1 MSVGNS
7 NLSWFRTA
15 YYRASCYNTRTIY
28 LAWQRCLDLTDY
40 AFMMTIAGQ
49 PFLTDFQTQQLISQF
64 QQKTAL
70 NVSQINSQQ
79 VYVLS
84 RELSGTEHKK
94 ALDLFGIN
102 EGIDLAAPQDN
113 QIQVIV
119 GPRFGTISPWASK
132 ATDIFNNC
140 EIAINRVERVIVY
153 TLTIDIEAADK
164 KLPTAAEQLLFDRMT
179 QSLVYDLNDV
189 NNLFDDQQ
197 PASLNH
203 IDVIGQGRTALESA
217 NTEFGFALSVE
228 DIDYLMNAYVN
239 ELKRNPTDVELMM
252 FAQANSEHCRHKIFN
267 AEWKVDGAV
276 QPKSLFQMIKNTYK
290 ANPQGILSAYKDN
303 AAVMAGSEGLR
314 FYPVPENATDANSV
328 HPYDFHQEEID
339 ILMKVETH
347 NHPTAIAPYAGAAT
361 GAGGEIR
368 DEGATG
374 RGGKPKAGLTGFHV
388 SHLHIPEL
396 AEKWEQSGQLSTQD
410 YGTPDR
416 MATSLEIMTE
426 APLGSANFSNEFG
439 RPNLC
444 GYFRSFQLDTSAAK
458 DGSEMRGYHKPI
470 MLAGGYGNIKRNLI
484 EKNAIQQGDLLIV
497 LGGPAMQ
504 IGLGGGAASSVD
516 SGSLDEGLDFASVQ
530 RDNAEMERRCQEVMD
545 RCWALAGNGQSGND
559 VDASNN
565 GKDGNPIVSLHDVG
579 AGGLSN
585 AMPELVNDH
594 EMGAVLNLR
603 KIPSLE
609 AGMSPMAIWSNEAQE
624 RYVLAIRPESKD
636 QFDAICTRER
646 CPYAI
651 LGEATEIRQLVV
663 NDDLLAEQPV
673 DMPMQVLLGGTPQ
686 MQRSFSR
693 QENELPPLELNNFNL
708 AESIKDVLRH
718 PTVAS
723 KSFLISIGDRSITGM
738 VVRDQYVGRYQVP
751 VADCAVTA
759 SGLLAIEGQPMSGE
773 AMSVGERTPVALI
786 SPKASARLAVGEAIT
801 NIAGA
806 RISQLSDITMSAN
819 WMAACGEDA
828 EDAAL
833 FDAVYTVGEELCPA
847 LGIAIPVGKD
857 SLSMRA
863 NWTDST
869 DEGSTDKSVVSPMSL
884 VITAFAPV
892 IDVAK
897 TLTPELINGDSAFYR
912 IDLSKGKLRLGGS
925 ILAQTA
931 SQLGN
936 ECPDLTQPSDLVDF
950 FNFIQAGNAQGVIS
964 AYHDIGDG
972 GLLATIA
979 EMQFTSRQGI
989 KLSLDDKNL
998 LGQLFSEEL
1007 GAVIQV
1013 LPENVAALMQLAEE
1027 FNVSDMLSLVGQSTE
1042 EDSLIIQTPLHMGDD
1057 TLRFSRSELQQEW
1070 SQVSYQIARRR
1081 DNPACVQQEYDL
1093 IADASHKGLIAA
1105 PNFDLNQKVEEPY
1118 LASRDTKPRVA
1129 ILREQGVNGQIEMAA
1144 GFTQAGF
1151 EAVDVHMSDLLNGR
1165 INLRDFDGLVA
1176 CGGFSYGDVLGAGS
1190 GWANSILFH
1199 DELRMQFVRFFARP
1213 DTFSLGVCNGCQ
1225 MMAQLK
1231 DLIPG
1236 ADNFPRFIANK
1247 SARFEA
1253 RTVNVKIERTKSIF
1267 FKGMQ
1272 DSILPIAVAHGEG
1285 YATLNTTEIDGMAKH
1300 GQLAMRF
1307 VDSQGHPTETY
1318 PLNPN
1323 GSLGGVTGLCST
1335 DGRVTLMM
1343 PHPERNLKAY
1353 NHSWKPEAWDEDGAW
1368 MRMFRNARAWL
1379 R

>member
-1 MSVGNS
+1 
-7 NLSWFRTA
+7 
-15 YYRASCYNTRTIY
+15 
-28 LAWQRCLDLTDY
+28 
-40 AFMMTIAGQ
+40 MMTIAGQ
-49 PFLTDFQTQQLISQF
+49 SFLTDFQTQQLITQF
-64 QQKTAL
+64 EQKTDL
-70 NVSQINSQQ
+70 NVAQISTQQ

-84 RELSGTEHKK
+84 RELNEQEHKK
-94 ALDLFGIN
+94 ALALFGVDNI
-102 EGIDLAAPQDN
+102 EFESPKAN
-113 QIQVIV
+113 QIQAIV
-119 GPRFGTISPWASK
+119 SPRFGTISPWASK

-140 EIAINRVERVIVY
+140 EIKINRVERVIVY
-153 TLTIDIEAADK
+153 TLTLDGEVK
-164 KLPTAAEQLLFDRMT
+164 STHNKLPKVAAELLFDKMT
-179 QSLVYDLNDV
+179 QSLVYDLSEV
-189 NNLFDDQQ
+189 SKLFDDQP
-197 PASLNH
+197 PAALNH
-203 IDVIGQGRTALESA
+203 IDVIGAGRAALESA

-267 AEWKVDGAV
+267 AEWTVDGEV
-276 QPKSLFQMIKNTYK
+276 QPKSLFQMIKNTYQS
-290 ANPQGILSAYKDN
+290 NPQGILSAYKDN
-303 AAVMAGSEGLR
+303 AAVMAGSAGWR
-314 FYPVPENATDANSV
+314 FYPVPENAADANAA
-328 HPYDFHQEEID
+328 HPYHFHQEDID

-396 AEKWEQSGQLSTQD
+396 AEKWEQSGQLSTQN

-416 MATSLEIMTE
+416 MATSLEIMTQ

-458 DGSEMRGYHKPI
+458 DGSQMRGYHKPI

-484 EKNAIQQGDLLIV
+484 EKNSIQQGDLLIV

-545 RCWALAGNGQSGND
+545 RCWALAGND
-559 VDASNN
+559 VDVSNN

-594 EMGAVLNLR
+594 EMGAHLNLR

-624 RYVLAIRPESKD
+624 RYVLAIHPESEA
-636 QFDAICTRER
+636 QFDTICVRER

-651 LGEATEIRQLVV
+651 LGTATDVRQLIL
-663 NDDLLAEQPV
+663 DDELLADQPV

-686 MQRSFSR
+686 MKRSFSR
-693 QENELPPLELNNFNL
+693 TETTLPALDLEKVNL
-708 AESIKDVLRH
+708 AESITDVLRH

-751 VADCAVTA
+751 VADCAITA
-759 SGLLAIEGQPMSGE
+759 TGLVALDGQPMTGE
-773 AMSVGERTPVALI
+773 AMSIGERTPVALI
-786 SPKASARLAVGEAIT
+786 NPKASARLAVGEAIT

-819 WMAACGEDA
+819 WMAACGDDA

-833 FDAVYTVGEELCPA
+833 FDAVHAVGEELCPA

-863 NWTDST
+863 NWTD
-869 DEGSTDKSVVSPMSL
+869 DNADGSTDKSVVSPMSL

-892 IDVAK
+892 VDVAK

-912 IDLSKGKLRLGGS
+912 IDLSKGQFRLGGS
-925 ILAQTA
+925 ILAQTL

-936 ECPDLTQPSDLVDF
+936 DCPDLAQPSDLVDF
-950 FNFIQAGNAQGVIS
+950 FNFIQAGNAQNVIS
-964 AYHDIGDG
+964 TYHDIGDG

-989 KLSLDDKNL
+989 KLSLTDDNL

-1013 LPENVAALMQLAEE
+1013 LPENVAALMELAEE
-1027 FNVSDMLSLVGQSTE
+1027 YNVSDMLSLVGQSVDD
-1042 EDSLIIQTPLHMGDD
+1042 DSLIIQTPTLKDDD
-1057 TLRFSRSELQQEW
+1057 TLSFKRSELQQQW

-1093 IADASHKGLIAA
+1093 ISDSSHKGLIAA
-1105 PNFDLNQKVEEPY
+1105 PNFDLSQKVEAPY
-1118 LASRDTKPRVA
+1118 LNSRDTKPKVA
-1129 ILREQGVNGQIEMAA
+1129 ILREQGVNGQLEMAA

-1151 EAVDVHMSDLLNGR
+1151 EAVDVHMSDLLSKR
-1165 INLRDFDGLVA
+1165 IDLRDFEGLVA

-1199 DELRMQFVRFFARP
+1199 DELRMQFVRFFSRP
-1213 DTFSLGVCNGCQ
+1213 NTFALGVCNGCQ

-1236 ADNFPRFIANK
+1236 AENFPRFIANK

-1253 RTVNVKIERTKSIF
+1253 RTVNVKVERTKSIL

-1285 YATLNTTEIDGMAKH
+1285 YATLNATEIDGMEKH

-1323 GSLGGVTGLCST
+1323 GSVGGVTGLCST

-1343 PHPERNLKAY
+1343 PHPERTLKAY
-1353 NHSWKPEAWDEDGAW
+1353 NHSWKPEEWDEDGAW
-1368 MRMFRNARAWL
+1368 MRMFRNARAWV

>member
-1 MSVGNS
+1 
-7 NLSWFRTA
+7 
-15 YYRASCYNTRTIY
+15 
-28 LAWQRCLDLTDY
+28 
-40 AFMMTIAGQ
+40 MMTIAGQ

-64 QQKTAL
+64 QQKTEL
-70 NVSQINSQQ
+70 NVSQIHTQQ

-84 RELSGTEHKK
+84 RDLVGDEQKK
-94 ALDLFGIN
+94 ALDLFGVHADIQ
-102 EGIDLAAPQDN
+102 LAAPEAN
-113 QIQVIV
+113 QVQVIV

-140 EIAINRVERVIVY
+140 EIEIKRVERVIVY
-153 TLTIDIEAADK
+153 TLTIDAKADGELSATNN
-164 KLPTAAEQLLFDRMT
+164 KLPKAAEQLLFDRMT

-189 NNLFDDQQ
+189 NKLFDDEQ
-197 PASLNH
+197 PASLNR
-203 IDVIGQGRTALESA
+203 IDVIGQGQSALENA
-217 NTEFGFALSVE
+217 NKEFGFALSSE

-267 AEWKVDGAV
+267 AEWTVDGAV

-303 AAVMAGSEGLR
+303 AAVMAGAKGLR
-314 FYPVPENATDANSV
+314 YYPVPTDATDANSA
-328 HPYDFHQEEID
+328 HPYGFHKEEID

-396 AEKWEQSGQLSTQD
+396 AEKWEQSGQVSTKD

-458 DGSEMRGYHKPI
+458 DGSQMRGYHKPI

-516 SGSLDEGLDFASVQ
+516 SGELDEGLDFASVQ
-530 RDNAEMERRCQEVMD
+530 RDNAEMERRCQEVID
-545 RCWALAGNGQSGND
+545 RCWALAGNEASGND
-559 VDASNN
+559 ADASNTSN
-565 GKDGNPIVSLHDVG
+565 ASKDGNPIVSIHDVG

-585 AMPELVNDH
+585 AMPELVDDH
-594 EMGAVLNLR
+594 DMGAHLNLR

-636 QFDAICTRER
+636 QFDAICARER

-651 LGEATEIRQLVV
+651 LGVATEVRQLIV
-663 NDDLLAEQPV
+663 DDEMLDEQPV

-693 QENELPPLELNNFNL
+693 QEKELPPLELNNFNL

-759 SGLLAIEGQPMSGE
+759 SGLTALDGQPMSGE

-806 RISQLSDITMSAN
+806 RINQLSDITISAN
-819 WMAACGEDA
+819 WMAACGDDT

-833 FDAVYTVGEELCPA
+833 FDAVHAIGEELCPA

-863 NWTDST
+863 NWTDINK
-869 DEGSTDKSVVSPMSL
+869 DGSTDKSVVSPMSL

-936 ECPDLTQPSDLVDF
+936 ECPDLEKPSDLIDF

-1027 FNVSDMLSLVGQSTE
+1027 FNVSDMLSLVGQSCE
-1042 EDSLIIQTPLHMGDD
+1042 EDSLIIQTPLHMGDA

-1093 IADASHKGLIAA
+1093 ISDASHQGLIAA

-1118 LASRDTKPRVA
+1118 LASRESKPRVA
-1129 ILREQGVNGQIEMAA
+1129 ILREQGVNGQTEMAA

-1151 EAVDVHMSDLLNGR
+1151 EAVDVHMSDLLEGR

-1236 ADNFPRFIANK
+1236 AENFPRFIANK

-1253 RTVNVKIERTKSIF
+1253 RTVNVKVERTKSIL

-1335 DGRVTLMM
+1335 DGRVTIMM
-1343 PHPERNLKAY
+1343 PHPERTLRAY

>member
-1 MSVGNS
+1 
-7 NLSWFRTA
+7 
-15 YYRASCYNTRTIY
+15 
-28 LAWQRCLDLTDY
+28 
-40 AFMMTIAGQ
+40 MMTIAGQ

-64 QQKTAL
+64 QQKTKL
-70 NVSQINSQQ
+70 NVSHIHTQQ

-84 RELSGTEHKK
+84 RTLEGDEQKK
-94 ALDLFGIN
+94 ALDLFGIKQD
-102 EGIDLAAPQDN
+102 IQLAAPQDN
-113 QIQVIV
+113 QLQVIV
-119 GPRFGTISPWASK
+119 APRFGTISPWASK

-140 EIAINRVERVIVY
+140 DIEINRVERVIVY
-153 TLTIDIEAADK
+153 TLTIDAKTDGEVGATNNT
-164 KLPTAAEQLLFDRMT
+164 LPKAAEQLLFDRMT
-179 QSLVYDLNDV
+179 QSLVYDLNEV
-189 NNLFDDQQ
+189 NKLFDDEQ

-203 IDVIGQGRTALESA
+203 IDVIGQGRTALEAA
-217 NTEFGFALSVE
+217 NTEFGFALSSE

-267 AEWKVDGAV
+267 AEWTVDGAV
-276 QPKSLFQMIKNTYK
+276 QPKSLFQMIKNTYQS
-290 ANPQGILSAYKDN
+290 NPQGILSAYKDN
-303 AAVMAGSEGLR
+303 AAVMAGAEGMR
-314 FYPVPENATDANSV
+314 FYPIPTDPQDPNSA
-328 HPYDFHQEEID
+328 HPYGFHQEAID

-347 NHPTAIAPYAGAAT
+347 NHPTAIAPYSGAAT

-396 AEKWEQSGQLSTQD
+396 SEKWEQSGQLSTQD

-484 EKNAIQQGDLLIV
+484 EKNAITKGDLLIV

-516 SGSLDEGLDFASVQ
+516 SGDLDEGLDFASVQ
-530 RDNAEMERRCQEVMD
+530 RDNAEMERRCQEVID
-545 RCWALAGNGQSGND
+545 RCWALAGND

-565 GKDGNPIVSLHDVG
+565 SADINPIVSLHDVG

-603 KIPSLE
+603 HIPSLE

-624 RYVLAIRPESKD
+624 RYVLAIRPESQA
-636 QFDAICTRER
+636 QFDAICQRER

-651 LGEATEIRQLVV
+651 LGTATEIRQLNVADELL
-663 NDDLLAEQPV
+663 DDQPV

-686 MQRSFSR
+686 MQRSFNV
-693 QENELPPLELNNFNL
+693 QANELPPLELGDVNL

-759 SGLLAIEGQPMSGE
+759 SGLIALDGQVMTGE

-786 SPKASARLAVGEAIT
+786 NPKASARLAVGEAIT

-806 RISQLSDITMSAN
+806 RIAQLSDITMSAN
-819 WMAACGEDA
+819 WMAACGEDV

-833 FDAVYTVGEELCPA
+833 FDAVHAVGEELCPA

-863 NWTDST
+863 NWTDNAN
-869 DEGSTDKSVVSPMSL
+869 DNGENQDKSVVSPMSL

-892 IDVAK
+892 VDVAK

-912 IDLSKGKLRLGGS
+912 IDLSRGKLRLGGS

-936 ECPDLTQPSDLVDF
+936 ECPDLDKPSDLIDF
-950 FNFIQAGNAQGVIS
+950 FNFIQAASHNEGAQSVIS

-989 KLSLDDKNL
+989 KLSLTDDNL

-1027 FNVSDMLSLVGQSTE
+1027 FNVSDMLSLVGQSSE
-1042 EDSLIIQTPLHMGDD
+1042 EDSLIIQTPLHMGNE
-1057 TLRFSRSELQQEW
+1057 TLSFSRSELQQEW

-1093 IADASHKGLIAA
+1093 ISDASHQGLIAA
-1105 PNFDLNQKVEEPY
+1105 PNFDLNQKVEAPY
-1118 LASRDTKPRVA
+1118 LNSRADSDNSKPRVA
-1129 ILREQGVNGQIEMAA
+1129 ILREQGVNGQTEMAA

-1151 EAVDVHMSDLLNGR
+1151 EAVDVHMSDLLEGR

-1236 ADNFPRFIANK
+1236 AENFPRFIANK

-1253 RTVNVKIERTKSIF
+1253 RTVNVKVERTKSIL

-1285 YATLNTTEIDGMAKH
+1285 YATLDNTQIDGMAKH
-1300 GQLAMRF
+1300 GQLAMRY

-1323 GSLGGVTGLCST
+1323 GSVGGVTGLCST
-1335 DGRVTLMM
+1335 DGRVTIMM

-1353 NHSWKPEAWDEDGAW
+1353 NHSWKPEEWDEDGAW

>member
-1 MSVGNS
+1 
-7 NLSWFRTA
+7 
-15 YYRASCYNTRTIY
+15 
-28 LAWQRCLDLTDY
+28 
-40 AFMMTIAGQ
+40 MMTIAGQ
-49 PFLTDFQTQQLISQF
+49 PFLTDFQTQQLINQF
-64 QQKTAL
+64 AQKTDL
-70 NVSQINSQQ
+70 NVTQISTQQ
-79 VYVLS
+79 VFVLS
-84 RELSGTEHKK
+84 RELLGEEQKK
-94 ALDLFGIN
+94 ALDLLGVK
-102 EGIDLAAPQDN
+102 EQTSLEAATER

-119 GPRFGTISPWASK
+119 SPRFGTISPWASK

-140 EIAINRVERVIVY
+140 ELKINRIERVIVY
-153 TLTIDIEAADK
+153 TLTLEGATED
-164 KLPTAAEQLLFDRMT
+164 KLPTAAERLLYDRMT

-189 NNLFDDQQ
+189 NKLFDDEP

-203 IDVIGQGRTALESA
+203 IDVMGAGRSALESA
-217 NTEFGFALSVE
+217 NTTFGFALSSD
-228 DIDYLMNAYVN
+228 DIDYLMHAYVN
-239 ELKRNPTDVELMM
+239 ELQRNPTDVELMM

-267 AEWKVDGAV
+267 AEWTIDGEV
-276 QPKSLFQMIKNTYK
+276 QPKSLFQMIKNTYQS
-290 ANPQGILSAYKDN
+290 NPEGILSAYKDN
-303 AAVMAGSEGLR
+303 AAVMAGAEGMR
-314 FYPVPENATDANSV
+314 YYPIPEDAKNPNAA
-328 HPYDFHQEEID
+328 HPYGFHQEAID

-396 AEKWEQSGQLSTQD
+396 AEKWEQSGQVSTQD
-410 YGTPDR
+410 YGTPER

-484 EKNAIQQGDLLIV
+484 EKNPIREGDLLIV

-516 SGSLDEGLDFASVQ
+516 SGELDEGLDFASVQ
-530 RDNAEMERRCQEVMD
+530 RDNAEMERRCQEVID
-545 RCWALAGNGQSGND
+545 RCWALAGNDAEVSND
-559 VDASNN
+559 SQ
-565 GKDGNPIVSLHDVG
+565 DGNPIVSIHDVG

-585 AMPELVNDH
+585 AMPELVDDH
-594 EMGAVLNLR
+594 DMGAVLNLR
-603 KIPSLE
+603 HIPSLE

-624 RYVLAIRPESKD
+624 RYVLAIRPESKA
-636 QFDAICTRER
+636 QFDAICARER

-651 LGEATEIRQLVV
+651 LGEATEVRQLRV
-663 NDDLLAEQPV
+663 DDELLDDQPV
-673 DMPMQVLLGGTPQ
+673 DMPMQVLLGGTPK
-686 MQRSFSR
+686 MQRSFEV
-693 QENELPPLELNNFNL
+693 QANELAPLVLNDFDL
-708 AESIKDVLRH
+708 SESVKDVLRH

-723 KSFLISIGDRSITGM
+723 KSFLVSIGDRSITGM

-751 VADCAVTA
+751 VADCAITA
-759 SGLLAIEGQPMSGE
+759 SGLITLDGQAMTGE
-773 AMSVGERTPVALI
+773 AMSIGERTPVALI
-786 SPKASARLAVGEAIT
+786 DPKASARLAVGEAIT

-819 WMAACGEDA
+819 WMAACGDDA

-833 FDAVYTVGEELCPA
+833 FDAVHTVGEELCPA

-863 NWTDST
+863 NWTDDNDAKEDSQ
-869 DEGSTDKSVVSPMSL
+869 DKSVVSPMSL

-892 IDVAK
+892 VDVAK

-912 IDLSKGKLRLGGS
+912 LDLSRGKLRLGGS

-936 ECPDLTQPSDLVDF
+936 ECPDLDKPSDLVDF
-950 FNFIQAGNAQGVIS
+950 FNFIQAGNEQGIIS

-989 KLSLDDKNL
+989 KLSLSDDNL

-1013 LPENVAALMQLAEE
+1013 LPENVADLITLAEE
-1027 FNVSDMLSLVGQSTE
+1027 HNVSDMLSLVGQSTE
-1042 EDSLIIQTPLHMGDD
+1042 EDSLIIQTPLHQGDK
-1057 TLRFSRSELQQEW
+1057 TLRFSRSELQQQW
-1070 SQVSYQIARRR
+1070 SQVSYQIAHRR
-1081 DNPACVQQEYDL
+1081 DNPECVQQEYDL
-1093 IADASHKGLIAA
+1093 IADTNHKGLIAA
-1105 PNFDLNQKVEEPY
+1105 PNFDLNQKIETPY
-1118 LASRDTKPRVA
+1118 LNSRADSDNSKPKVA
-1129 ILREQGVNGQIEMAA
+1129 ILREQGVNGQTEMAA
-1144 GFTQAGF
+1144 GFTRAGF
-1151 EAVDVHMSDLLNGR
+1151 EAIDVHMSDLLEGR

-1213 DTFSLGVCNGCQ
+1213 NTFSLGVCNGCQ

-1236 ADNFPRFIANK
+1236 AENFPRFVANK

-1253 RTVNVKIERTKSIF
+1253 RTVNVKIERTKSIL

-1285 YATLNTTEIDGMAKH
+1285 LATLNATEIDGMAKH
-1300 GQLAMRF
+1300 GQLAMRY

-1323 GSLGGVTGLCST
+1323 GSVGGVTGLCST
-1335 DGRVTLMM
+1335 DGRVTIMM

-1353 NHSWKPEAWDEDGAW
+1353 NHSWKPEQWDEDGAW

>member
-1 MSVGNS
+1 
-7 NLSWFRTA
+7 
-15 YYRASCYNTRTIY
+15 
-28 LAWQRCLDLTDY
+28 
-40 AFMMTIAGQ
+40 MMTIAGQ
-49 PFLTDFQTQQLISQF
+49 PFLTDFQTQQLINQF
-64 QQKTAL
+64 AQKTDL
-70 NVSQINSQQ
+70 NVTQISTQQ
-79 VYVLS
+79 VFVLS
-84 RELSGTEHKK
+84 RELLGEEQKK
-94 ALDLFGIN
+94 ALDLLGVK
-102 EGIDLAAPQDN
+102 EQTSLEAATER

-119 GPRFGTISPWASK
+119 SPRFGTISPWASK

-140 EIAINRVERVIVY
+140 ELKINRIERVIVY
-153 TLTIDIEAADK
+153 TLTLEGATED
-164 KLPTAAEQLLFDRMT
+164 KLPTAAERLLYDRMT

-189 NNLFDDQQ
+189 NKLFDDEP

-203 IDVIGQGRTALESA
+203 IDVMGAGRSALESA
-217 NTEFGFALSVE
+217 NTTFGFALSSD
-228 DIDYLMNAYVN
+228 DIDYLMHAYVN
-239 ELKRNPTDVELMM
+239 ELQRNPTDVELMM

-267 AEWKVDGAV
+267 AEWTIDGEV
-276 QPKSLFQMIKNTYK
+276 QPKSLFQMIKNTYQS
-290 ANPQGILSAYKDN
+290 NPEGILSAYKDN
-303 AAVMAGSEGLR
+303 AAVMAGAEGMR
-314 FYPVPENATDANSV
+314 YYPIPEDAKNPNAA
-328 HPYDFHQEEID
+328 HPYGFHQEAID

-396 AEKWEQSGQLSTQD
+396 AEKWEQSGQVSTQD
-410 YGTPDR
+410 YGTPER

-484 EKNAIQQGDLLIV
+484 EKNPIREGDLLIV

-516 SGSLDEGLDFASVQ
+516 SGELDEGLDFASVQ
-530 RDNAEMERRCQEVMD
+530 RDNAEMERRCQEVID
-545 RCWALAGNGQSGND
+545 RCWALAGNDAEVSND
-559 VDASNN
+559 SQ
-565 GKDGNPIVSLHDVG
+565 DGNPIVSIHDVG

-585 AMPELVNDH
+585 AMPELVDDH
-594 EMGAVLNLR
+594 DMGAVLNLR
-603 KIPSLE
+603 HIPSLE

-624 RYVLAIRPESKD
+624 RYVLAIRPESKA
-636 QFDAICTRER
+636 QFDAICARER

-651 LGEATEIRQLVV
+651 LGEATEVRQLRV
-663 NDDLLAEQPV
+663 DDELLDDQPV
-673 DMPMQVLLGGTPQ
+673 DMPMQVLLGGTPK
-686 MQRSFSR
+686 MQRSFEV
-693 QENELPPLELNNFNL
+693 QANELAPLVLNDFDL
-708 AESIKDVLRH
+708 SESVKDVLRH

-723 KSFLISIGDRSITGM
+723 KSFLVSIGDRSITGM

-751 VADCAVTA
+751 VADCAITA
-759 SGLLAIEGQPMSGE
+759 SGLITLDGQAMTGE
-773 AMSVGERTPVALI
+773 AMSIGERTPVALI
-786 SPKASARLAVGEAIT
+786 DPKASARLAVGEAIT

-819 WMAACGEDA
+819 WMAACGDDA

-833 FDAVYTVGEELCPA
+833 FDAVHTVGEELCPA

-863 NWTDST
+863 NWTDDNDAKEDSQ
-869 DEGSTDKSVVSPMSL
+869 DKSVVSPMSL

-892 IDVAK
+892 VDVAK

-912 IDLSKGKLRLGGS
+912 LDLSRGKLRLGGS

-936 ECPDLTQPSDLVDF
+936 ECPDLDKPSDLVDF
-950 FNFIQAGNAQGVIS
+950 FNFIQAGNEQGIIS

-989 KLSLDDKNL
+989 KLSLSDDNL

-1013 LPENVAALMQLAEE
+1013 LPENVADLITLAEE
-1027 FNVSDMLSLVGQSTE
+1027 HNVSDMLSLVGQSTE
-1042 EDSLIIQTPLHMGDD
+1042 EDSLIIQTPLHQGDK
-1057 TLRFSRSELQQEW
+1057 TLRFSRSELQQQW
-1070 SQVSYQIARRR
+1070 SQVSYQIAHRR
-1081 DNPACVQQEYDL
+1081 DNPECVQQEYDL
-1093 IADASHKGLIAA
+1093 IADTNHKGLIAA
-1105 PNFDLNQKVEEPY
+1105 PNFDLNQKIETPY
-1118 LASRDTKPRVA
+1118 LNSRADSDNSKPKVA
-1129 ILREQGVNGQIEMAA
+1129 ILREQGVNGQTEMAA
-1144 GFTQAGF
+1144 GFTRAGF
-1151 EAVDVHMSDLLNGR
+1151 EAIDVHMSDLLEGR

-1213 DTFSLGVCNGCQ
+1213 NTFSLGVCNGCQ

-1236 ADNFPRFIANK
+1236 AENFPRFIANK

-1253 RTVNVKIERTKSIF
+1253 RTVNVKVERTKSIL

-1285 YATLNTTEIDGMAKH
+1285 LATLNATEIDGMAKH
-1300 GQLAMRF
+1300 GQLAMRY

-1323 GSLGGVTGLCST
+1323 GSVGGVTGLCST
-1335 DGRVTLMM
+1335 DGRVTIMM

-1353 NHSWKPEAWDEDGAW
+1353 NHSWKPEQWDEDGAW

>member
-1 MSVGNS
+1 
-7 NLSWFRTA
+7 
-15 YYRASCYNTRTIY
+15 
-28 LAWQRCLDLTDY
+28 
-40 AFMMTIAGQ
+40 MMTIAGQ

-64 QQKTAL
+64 QQKTEL
-70 NVSQINSQQ
+70 NVSQIHTQQ

-84 RELSGTEHKK
+84 RDLVGDEQKK
-94 ALDLFGIN
+94 ALDLFGMHADIQ
-102 EGIDLAAPQDN
+102 LAAPEAN
-113 QIQVIV
+113 QVQVIV

-140 EIAINRVERVIVY
+140 EIEIKRVERVIVY
-153 TLTIDIEAADK
+153 TLTIDAKADGELSATNN
-164 KLPTAAEQLLFDRMT
+164 KLPKAAEQLLFDRMT

-189 NNLFDDQQ
+189 NKLFDDEQ
-197 PASLNH
+197 PASLNR
-203 IDVIGQGRTALESA
+203 IDVIGQGQSALEDA
-217 NTEFGFALSVE
+217 NKEFGFALSSE

-267 AEWKVDGAV
+267 AEWTVDGEV

-303 AAVMAGSEGLR
+303 AAVMAGAKGLR
-314 FYPVPENATDANSV
+314 YYPVPTDATDVNSA

-396 AEKWEQSGQLSTQD
+396 AEKWEQSGQVSTQD

-516 SGSLDEGLDFASVQ
+516 SGELDEGLDFASVQ
-530 RDNAEMERRCQEVMD
+530 RDNAEMERRCQEVID
-545 RCWALAGNGQSGND
+545 RCWALAGND

-565 GKDGNPIVSLHDVG
+565 SADGNPIVSLHDVG

-594 EMGAVLNLR
+594 EMGAHLNLR

-624 RYVLAIRPESKD
+624 RYVLAIRPESKE
-636 QFDAICTRER
+636 QFDAICARER

-651 LGEATEIRQLVV
+651 LGEATEIRQLIV
-663 NDDLLAEQPV
+663 DDELLDEQPV

-686 MQRSFSR
+686 MQRSFNR
-693 QENELPPLELNNFNL
+693 QDNELPPLELNDFNL

-759 SGLLAIEGQPMSGE
+759 SGLLALDGQPMSGE

-806 RISQLSDITMSAN
+806 RINQLSDITMSAN
-819 WMAACGEDA
+819 WMAACGDDN

-833 FDAVYTVGEELCPA
+833 FDAVHAIGEELCPA

-863 NWTDST
+863 NWTDSNE
-869 DEGSTDKSVVSPMSL
+869 DGSTDKSVVSPMSL

-892 IDVAK
+892 IDVVK

-936 ECPDLTQPSDLVDF
+936 ECPDLDKPSDLIDF
-950 FNFIQAGNAQGVIS
+950 FNFIQAGNEQGVIS

-1027 FNVSDMLSLVGQSTE
+1027 FNVSDMLSLVGQSCE
-1042 EDSLIIQTPLHMGDD
+1042 EDSLIIQTPILMVDD
-1057 TLRFSRSELQQEW
+1057 TLRFKRSELQQEW

-1093 IADASHKGLIAA
+1093 ISDASHQGLIAA

-1118 LASRDTKPRVA
+1118 LASRKSKPRVA
-1129 ILREQGVNGQIEMAA
+1129 ILREQGVNGQTEMAA

-1151 EAVDVHMSDLLNGR
+1151 EAVDVHMSDLLEGR

-1236 ADNFPRFIANK
+1236 AENFPRFIANK

-1253 RTVNVKIERTKSIF
+1253 RTVNVKVERTKSIL

-1285 YATLNTTEIDGMAKH
+1285 YATLDNTEIDGMAKH

-1323 GSLGGVTGLCST
+1323 GSVGGVTGLCST
-1335 DGRVTLMM
+1335 DGRVTIMM
-1343 PHPERNLKAY
+1343 PHPERTLRAY

>member
-1 MSVGNS
+1 
-7 NLSWFRTA
+7 
-15 YYRASCYNTRTIY
+15 
-28 LAWQRCLDLTDY
+28 
-40 AFMMTIAGQ
+40 MTIAGQ

-64 QQKTAL
+64 QQKTEL
-70 NVSQINSQQ
+70 NVSQIHTQQ

-84 RELSGTEHKK
+84 RDLVGDEQKK
-94 ALDLFGIN
+94 ALDLFGVHADIQ
-102 EGIDLAAPQDN
+102 LAAPEAN
-113 QIQVIV
+113 QVQVIV

-140 EIAINRVERVIVY
+140 EIEIKRVERVIVY
-153 TLTIDIEAADK
+153 TLTIDAKADGDVGATNN
-164 KLPTAAEQLLFDRMT
+164 KLPKAAEQLLFDRMT

-189 NNLFDDQQ
+189 NKLFDDEQ
-197 PASLNH
+197 PASLNR
-203 IDVIGQGRTALESA
+203 IDVIGQGQSALEAA
-217 NTEFGFALSVE
+217 NKEFGFALSSE

-267 AEWKVDGAV
+267 AEWTVDGEV

-303 AAVMAGSEGLR
+303 AAVMAGAKGLR
-314 FYPVPENATDANSV
+314 YYPVPTDAMDTNSA

-396 AEKWEQSGQLSTQD
+396 AEKWEQSGQVSTQD

-416 MATSLEIMTE
+416 MATSLEIMTD

-516 SGSLDEGLDFASVQ
+516 SGELDEGLDFASVQ
-530 RDNAEMERRCQEVMD
+530 RDNAEMERRCQEVID

-559 VDASNN
+559 VNASNN
-565 GKDGNPIVSLHDVG
+565 SADGNPIVSLHDVG

-594 EMGAVLNLR
+594 EMGAHLNLR

-624 RYVLAIRPESKD
+624 RYVLAIRPESKE
-636 QFDAICTRER
+636 QFDAICARER

-651 LGEATEIRQLVV
+651 LGEATEIRQLIV
-663 NDDLLAEQPV
+663 DDELLDEQPV

-693 QENELPPLELNNFNL
+693 QEKELPPLELNNFNL

-759 SGLLAIEGQPMSGE
+759 SGLLALDGQPMSGE

-806 RISQLSDITMSAN
+806 RINQLSDITMSAN
-819 WMAACGEDA
+819 WMAACGDDN

-833 FDAVYTVGEELCPA
+833 FDAVHAIGEELCPA

-863 NWTDST
+863 NWTDSNE
-869 DEGSTDKSVVSPMSL
+869 DGSTDKSVVSPMSL

-892 IDVAK
+892 IDVVK

-936 ECPDLTQPSDLVDF
+936 ECPDLDKPSDLIDF

-1027 FNVSDMLSLVGQSTE
+1027 FNVSDMLSLVGQSCE

-1093 IADASHKGLIAA
+1093 ISDTSHQGLIAA

-1118 LASRDTKPRVA
+1118 LASRESKPRVA
-1129 ILREQGVNGQIEMAA
+1129 ILREQGVNGQSEMAA

-1151 EAVDVHMSDLLNGR
+1151 EAVDVHMSDLLEGR
-1165 INLRDFDGLVA
+1165 LNLRDFDGLVA

-1236 ADNFPRFIANK
+1236 AENFPRFIANK

-1253 RTVNVKIERTKSIF
+1253 RTVNVKVERTKSIL

-1285 YATLNTTEIDGMAKH
+1285 YATLDNTEIDGMAKH

-1335 DGRVTLMM
+1335 DGRVTIMM
-1343 PHPERNLKAY
+1343 PHPERTLRAY